1 MHTGRTVSGSS
12 KQFVAWGKR
21 RKEDPFCKIVYTALR
36 YKIISQPYMPY
47 YQLHWPHCWHWCPLI
62 YVCVTSY

>member
-1 MHTGRTVSGSS
+1 MHTGRSVDDSS

-21 RKEDPFCKIVYTALR
+21 RKEDPFGKVVYTAGR

-47 YQLHWPHCWHWCPLI
+47 YQVH
-62 YVCVTSY
+62 